1 MIREKPVQTNNFCKP
16 WEWRSATSNNTSW
29 NLTGWLWWSAI
40 SGEMSKSIAS
50 FIILWKWKQACWSNR
65 ITRVKHF
72 KLLQVKVQVDLCHCY
87 AQRKAANSNG
97 LFTRQCN
104 KLIKVLAFLE
114 QLDGNDNRRKHMK
127 TKKNVECWYETF
139 MYEAYS

>member
-1 MIREKPVQTNNFCKP
+1 
-16 WEWRSATSNNTSW
+16 
-29 NLTGWLWWSAI
+29 
-40 SGEMSKSIAS
+40 MSKFIAS
-50 FIILWKWKQACWSNR
+50 FIILWKWKQTCWSNR

-87 AQRKAANSNG
+87 AQRKAASSNNG
-97 LFTRQCN
+97 LITRQCN

-114 QLDGNDNRRKHMK
+114 QLDGNDNRGKHMK
-127 TKKNVECWYETF
+127 TKKNVEQTF